1 MTAPKIINV
10 AVGENVVGGQTK
22 GVLYFGTAFKV
33 PCAVWKSGGF
43 EAWIMET
50 YPPQAYEKIHGMEP
64 VPGGAVELIATYTP
78 DASGDLW
85 AIWRVP
91 YRQERPVALQTKGVA
106 Q

>member
-1 MTAPKIINV
+1 MSAPKIINV
-10 AVGENVVGGQTK
+10 GVGENTTGGQTE

-50 YPPQAYEKIHGMEP
+50 YPPQSYEKIQGMEP
-64 VPGGAVELIATYTP
+64 VPGAAVELIETYTP
-78 DASGDLW
+78 DMTGDLW
-85 AIWRVP
+85 VIWRVP
-91 YRQERPVALQTKGVA
+91 YRQERTTALQTMGGV